1 MPDPASFRLRSVR
14 DEAAMRDAELLPSR
28 VRRSDALQR
37 NRAEEAMIKRS
48 ASAGSVLHIAGSGN
62 AEMSRAAA
70 IDARGS
76 AAVSAS
82 VCVYH

>member
-1 MPDPASFRLRSVR
+1 MIVPDP
-14 DEAAMRDAELLPSR
+14 
-28 VRRSDALQR
+28 
-37 NRAEEAMIKRS
+37 EAMIKRS
-48 ASAGSVLHIAGSGN
+48 ASAGSVFRIAGSGN